1 MLASELERV
10 YAARRRVNNTHNARL
25 DVLEALPG
33 YSGRRGPGVRRSTP
47 RMENT
52 EGLRRGLVSD
62 DGEEVP
68 GDKASEEDA
77 WRQGESSKDSTGHI
91 EQDTPDDEIAED
103 LIELSAQFSA
113 DLRLVRGVPQSM
125 LHQFAL

>member
-1 MLASELERV
+1 
-10 YAARRRVNNTHNARL
+10 
-25 DVLEALPG
+25 
-33 YSGRRGPGVRRSTP
+33 
-47 RMENT
+47 MENT

-91 EQDTPDDEIAED
+91 EQDTLDDEIAED